1 MTATAQ
7 RGVAPA
13 APGAGLADL
22 SVAELGAGFRS
33 GLFSPVDVLEAV
45 FARID
50 AFDAS
55 INAFVFQDRAASRSV
70 AEASAARHAARSP
83 LGPLDGVAVSIKD
96 LTPVAGWPNRRG
108 SRALASAGP
117 AVEDAPAVARLREA
131 GCVLIGKTATSE
143 HGSRIVTRSALH
155 GVTRNPWALDR
166 TPGGS
171 SGGAAAAV
179 ALGMGTI
186 ATGSDGAGSI
196 RIPAAF
202 CNVTG
207 LKPSFGR
214 VPAWPPSHFMPHAVV
229 GPLARR
235 IDDLA
240 AAMAVM
246 AQPDPR
252 DPFAWP
258 VAFETRPAPVE
269 IGGLRVAVSADLG
282 VGRAPDPEVT
292 AALERV
298 AAALSDAGAIV
309 EAASPHWPVPPAKP
323 FAVFWTTGYAA
334 YLDLFPPEQ
343 AALMSPLIH
352 ELAAKGR
359 AVDILSYHRAVNERL
374 AITAT
379 AHAFLTRHDAILC
392 PSVIGPAFDIERE
405 APATEQAD
413 DWAWCPY
420 AYVFNL
426 AGQPALAIPA
436 GFDSS
441 GLPIGV
447 QLAARV
453 GREEVLFRLGRAVE
467 HRFRLFELRPPMLDR
482 SALADRAGG
491 E

>member
-1 MTATAQ
+1 MTAAQSDTAS
-7 RGVAPA
+7 VSASA
-13 APGAGLADL
+13 ALADL

-33 GLFSPVDVLEAV
+33 GAFSPVDLLEAV

-50 AFDAS
+50 AFDGA
-55 INAFVFQDRAASRSV
+55 INAFVFQDRTASRSMAV
-70 AEASAARHAARSP
+70 ASAARHAARAA
-83 LGPLDGVAVSIKD
+83 LGPLDGIAVSIKD

-108 SRALASAGP
+108 SLALAAAGP
-117 AVEDAPAVARLREA
+117 AEEDAPAVARLREA

-143 HGSRIVTRSALH
+143 HGSRIVTRSPLH

-171 SGGAAAAV
+171 SGGAAAAI

-202 CNVTG
+202 CNVVG

-214 VPAWPPSHFMPHAVV
+214 VPAWPPSHFMPHAVT

-240 AAMAVM
+240 AAMEVM

-258 VAFETRPAPVE
+258 VAFETRAASADAS
-269 IGGLRVAVSADLG
+269 GLRVAVSADLG
-282 VGRAPDPEVT
+282 VGRTPDPEV
-292 AALERV
+292 ARSLERV
-298 AAALSDAGAIV
+298 ASALSDAGAIV
-309 EAASPHWPVPPAKP
+309 EAASPQWPVPPALP
-323 FAVFWTTGYAA
+323 FSVFWTTAYAA
-334 YLDLFPPEQ
+334 YLDLYPPAQ
-343 AALMSPLIH
+343 AELKSPLVQEI
-352 ELAAKGR
+352 AARGR
-359 AVDILSYHRAVNERL
+359 AIDILSYHRAVNQRL

-379 AHAFLTRHDAILC
+379 AHAFLTRYDAILC
-392 PSVIGPAFDIERE
+392 PCVIGPAFDIERE
-405 APATEQAD
+405 APSNEVAD

-426 AGQPALAIPA
+426 TGQPALSIPA
-436 GFDSS
+436 GFGAD

-447 QLAARV
+447 QLAARI
-453 GREEVLFRLGRAVE
+453 GREDVLLRLGYAVE
-467 HRFRLFELRPPMLDR
+467 RSTRLCELRPPMLEQI
-482 SALADRAGG
+482 AHGWTQLCA
-491 E
+491 